1 MQWDRSNSLSCD
13 QQNFKSEWKLGNG
26 NAALTDSEVIRQ
38 NAGLFGKMEW
48 GSGCSGIG

>member
-1 MQWDRSNSLSCD
+1 MPWDSSNSLSSAAPD
-13 QQNFKSEWKLGNG
+13 FESEMKLGNG